1 MIAYVI
7 YIYIITE
14 RNLVYVFKI
23 VIQYKE
29 RLYIIRNSCRYI
41 HTQKTHAH
49 TNTSPHDVFSKEIL
63 ALMLG
68 QMKNKPSLVLVLYVE
83 LCS

>member
-1 MIAYVI
+1 MNYIDHDFWI
-7 YIYIITE
+7 YPFLGSLLNTKNDCTLLHSHE
-14 RNLVYVFKI
+14 DVYT
-23 VIQYKE
+23 
-29 RLYIIRNSCRYI
+29 
-41 HTQKTHAH
+41 HTNTHTYAH
-49 TNTSPHDVFSKEIL
+49 TNTSPHDIFSKEIL